1 MKAIM
6 NRRSIRKYTS
16 QDVSDEQVKV
26 LLKAAMCAPSAG
38 NEQPWQFVVIRDRQ
52 LLDQVPQYHP
62 YSGMI
67 RQAPLA
73 ILICADM
80 KLKKYS
86 DTDYWIQDCA
96 AATENLL
103 IAVQEL

>member
-52 LLDQVPQYHP
+52 LLDQ
-62 YSGMI
+62 
-67 RQAPLA
+67 AA
-73 ILICADM
+73 IPSIFRHDQTGAVGNPDM
-80 KLKKYS
+80 RGYEAEK
-86 DTDYWIQDCA
+86 I
-96 AATENLL
+96 
-103 IAVQEL
+103 